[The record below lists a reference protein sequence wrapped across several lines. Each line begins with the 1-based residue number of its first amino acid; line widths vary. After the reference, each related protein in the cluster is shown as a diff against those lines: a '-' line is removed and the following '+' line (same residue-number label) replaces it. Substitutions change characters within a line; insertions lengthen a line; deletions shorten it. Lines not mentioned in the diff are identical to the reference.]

1 MAGTNMNPSP
11 ASKHDAAQEMGTPGL
26 RAIVS
31 DLRSP
36 AFLTLLGLG
45 IALRLIVMVS
55 YFPAVMLSA
64 DSPRYARI
72 DGQPMFGD
80 YWMPAGY
87 PLVLRF
93 LRSISDQLWFTIAVQ
108 HAIGLSI
115 GVILFLTMRRLGAR
129 HWVACL
135 PAAVAF
141 LSGDHIY
148 LEHMIMA
155 EFLITFLA
163 TAGLAAAVF
172 GLAGGVHLR
181 LLAAASALLAMAALA
196 KSVGIVLIP
205 VLMICTA
212 LFANG
217 SPRARL
223 KALSF
228 ALFPGMAVLGIYFVG
243 FKLAHGKY
251 RGLSDMRGWNL
262 YSRVAPFADCKEFS
276 PPAGTAILC
285 EQTPPAER
293 AGPFFYVWDSNSI
306 ARRHFRLGPKTGE
319 QLGGFALQ
327 VFLHQPFDY
336 LRAVVI
342 DLARYVE
349 PATGRHWP
357 YAGQTD
363 VALAFGWRDP
373 KVEQEVVAAM
383 SRGYRGTEPRI
394 CCQGLLNAYQQLFR
408 LGGLILA
415 ALLVLT
421 LFGMMSRRREPL
433 ELAIMLF
440 GLAGLGLYILPV
452 ATLCY
457 DFRYGVPPGTLIAVS
472 GVLGGVSL
480 SDWWIKRN
488 ENA

>member
-1 MAGTNMNPSP
+1 MANTNINLSP
-11 ASKHDAAQEMGTPGL
+11 ASKHDAAQKVGTPGL

-36 AFLTLLGLG
+36 AFLILLGLG
-45 IALRLIVMVS
+45 IAVRLIVMAS

-72 DGQPMFGD
+72 DSMPMFGD
-80 YWMPAGY
+80 FWMPAGY

-93 LRSISDQLWFTIAVQ
+93 LRSVTDQLWFTIAVQ
-108 HAIGLSI
+108 HAVGLSV

-129 HWVACL
+129 HGVACI

-172 GLAGGVHLR
+172 GLAGEVRPR
-181 LLAAASALLAMAALA
+181 LLAAASALLGMAALTR
-196 KSVGIVLIP
+196 SVGIILIP
-205 VLMICTA
+205 VLMICTV

-223 KALSF
+223 RALSF
-228 ALFPGMAVLGIYFVG
+228 ALFPGLAVLGIYFAG
-243 FKLAHGKY
+243 FRLAHGKY
-251 RGLSDMRGWNL
+251 RGLSDMRGWNV
-262 YSRVAPFADCKEFS
+262 YSRVAPFADCNEFS
-276 PPAGTAILC
+276 PPAGTAVLC
-285 EQTPPAER
+285 EQTPAAER
-293 AGPFFYVWDSNSI
+293 LGPFFYVWDSTSI
-306 ARRHFRLGPKTGE
+306 SRRNFPLGPKTGE
-319 QLGGFALQ
+319 QLGAFALQ
-327 VFLHQPFDY
+327 VIVHQPFDY

-363 VALAFGWRDP
+363 VALAFGWRNP
-373 KVEQEVVAAM
+373 TVEQEVVTAM
-383 SRGYRGTEPRI
+383 SRGYRGTQPRI
-394 CCQGLLNAYQQLFR
+394 YGQGLLNAYQQLFR

-415 ALLVLT
+415 ALWLLT
-421 LFGMMSRRREPL
+421 LVGMWRARGPSQV
-433 ELAIMLF
+433 AIMLF
-440 GLAGLGLYILPV
+440 GLGGFGLYVLPV
-452 ATLCY
+452 LTVCY

-472 GVLGGVSL
+472 GVLGAVSL
-480 SDWWIKRN
+480 RDSWTRR
-488 ENA
+488 AMTA

>member
-1 MAGTNMNPSP
+1 
-11 ASKHDAAQEMGTPGL
+11 
-26 RAIVS
+26 
-31 DLRSP
+31 
-36 AFLTLLGLG
+36 LGLG
-45 IALRLIVMVS
+45 LAVRLIVMVS

-80 YWMPAGY
+80 FWMPAGY

-93 LRSISDQLWFTIAVQ
+93 LRGITDQLWFTIAVQ
-108 HAIGLSI
+108 HVIGLSA
-115 GVILFLTMRRLGAR
+115 GVILFLAMRRLGAR

-163 TAGLAAAVF
+163 TAGLATAVF
-172 GLAGGVHLR
+172 GLAGGVRPR
-181 LLAAASALLAMAALA
+181 LLAAASALLGMAALT
-196 KSVGIVLIP
+196 KSVGIILIP
-205 VLMICTA
+205 VLMICTL

-217 SPRARL
+217 PRRARL
-223 KALSF
+223 RALSF
-228 ALFPGMAVLGIYFVG
+228 ALFPGLAILGIYFVG
-243 FKLAHGKY
+243 CKLAHGKY

-262 YSRVAPFADCKEFS
+262 YSRVAPFADCRKFS
-276 PPAGTAILC
+276 PPAGTAVLC
-285 EQTPPAER
+285 EQTPTAER
-293 AGPFFYVWDSNSI
+293 PGPFFYVWDSNSI

-319 QLGGFALQ
+319 QLGAFAVQ
-327 VFLHQPFDY
+327 VILHQPFDY

-342 DLARYVE
+342 DLARYIE

-363 VALAFGWRDP
+363 GALAFGWHDP
-373 KVEQEVVAAM
+373 SVEQQVVTAM
-383 SRGYRGTEPRI
+383 SRGYRGTQPHI
-394 CCQGLLNAYQQLFR
+394 YGPGLLNFYQQFFR
-408 LGGLILA
+408 LSGLILA
-415 ALLVLT
+415 TLLLLT
-421 LFGMMSRRREPL
+421 FVGMGRRREPL
-433 ELAIMLF
+433 ELGIMLF
-440 GLAGLGLYILPV
+440 GLAGLALYILPV

-457 DFRYGVPPGTLIAVS
+457 DFRYGVPPSTLIAVS

-480 SDWWIKRN
+480 RDWWTTRKK
-488 ENA
+488 NA